1 MKWVD
6 GLRQWRKN
14 RNSVALQNS
23 FIPAI
28 QEELQEYSDAK
39 TEHDK
44 IDALADILVFTA
56 NEIELEGYNVDLVM
70 KQVVKH
76 ISSRMQDHVQASEWL
91 KNGPSGKWQKW
102 KSQPSDSLYEPDY
115 TICRLSK
122 AVS

>member
-14 RNSVALQNS
+14 RNSVALQDS

-76 ISSRMQDHVQASEWL
+76 ISSRMQDHAQASEWL

-102 KSQPSDSLYEPDY
+102 KSQPADSLYEPDY

-122 AVS
+122 ASS

>member
-14 RNSVALQNS
+14 RNSVALQDS

-102 KSQPSDSLYEPDY
+102 QSQPSDSLYEPDY

>member
-1 MKWVD
+1 MKWID

-14 RNSVALQNS
+14 RNSVALQDS

-102 KSQPSDSLYEPDY
+102 QSQPSDSLYEPDY

>member
-1 MKWVD
+1 MTKP
-6 GLRQWRKN
+6 GG
-14 RNSVALQNS
+14 A
-23 FIPAI
+23 FISMM
-28 QEELQEYSDAK
+28 QEELQEYADALAAGDI
-39 TEHDK
+39 HGI
-44 IDALADILVFTA
+44 IDALADLEVLVT
-56 NEIELEGYNVDLVM
+56 NEIELNGYNVDLVM

-102 KSQPSDSLYEPDY
+102 QSQPSDSLYEPDY